1 MSPMVMVD
9 KLQIRTTL
17 PQTQPN
23 LRRRRRLK
31 WNKLQTQRRES
42 TRKRI
47 NVIIVENS
55 DIGRMNVGNIL
66 LKRKL
71 RTKTRAHEMAQ
82 WDKEA
87 QWYTLLAWPMSPT
100 RP

>member
-31 WNKLQTQRRES
+31 WNKLRTQRRES

-66 LKRKL
+66 PKRKL
-71 RTKTRAHEMAQ
+71 KMKTRAHGMAQ
-82 WDKEA
+82 RDKEA
-87 QWYTLLAWPMSPT
+87 QWYTLLAWPMLPMWL
-100 RP
+100 